1 MVVSVT
7 LIFLLVTRQYFSSGS
22 VGKESTCNARDTGY
36 MGWIR
41 KIPRRRKWQ
50 PTLVFLP
57 EKSNGQRNLAG
68 DSAWGHKEWDT
79 TAHMHRLG
87 FTG

>member
-1 MVVSVT
+1 MDLRSGFPGGSAVKNPPAMQETWVQF
-7 LIFLLVTRQYFSSGS
+7 LIG
-22 VGKESTCNARDTGY
+22 
-36 MGWIR
+36 
-41 KIPRRRKWQ
+41 KIPWKRAWQ

>member
-1 MVVSVT
+1 MDLRSGFSGGSAVKNPPAMQETWVQF
-7 LIFLLVTRQYFSSGS
+7 LIG
-22 VGKESTCNARDTGY
+22 
-36 MGWIR
+36 
-41 KIPRRRKWQ
+41 KIPWKRAWQ